1 MPDLNPN
8 PLPIACNLSGR
19 AAARRKSST
28 MRVLRGALRVRD
40 IENGYELVFPGEG
53 GMVAG
58 GPIRLRVTGP
68 DGAKELIQEELIL
81 APHGG

>member
-8 PLPIACNLSGR
+8 LLPIACNLSGR
-19 AAARRKSST
+19 IAVRRENSI
-28 MRVLRGALRVRD
+28 MQVLRGVLRVRD

-58 GPIRLRVTGP
+58 GSIRLRVIGP

-81 APHGG
+81 APHVG